1 MEKLLESKNKE
12 PSDRFK
18 GLNPESVNYVD
29 HLRLIINAPQQ
40 HQQEVEYIAEEIAD
54 KAALAFLKR
63 LNEKIARLSCF
74 K

>member
-1 MEKLLESKNKE
+1 MEKLLENKKKE
-12 PSDRFK
+12 PSERLKD
-18 GLNPESVNYVD
+18 LNPESVNYAD
-29 HLRLIINAPQQ
+29 NILLIINAPQQ
-40 HQQEVEYIAEEIAD
+40 QQEVDYIAEEITN

>member
-1 MEKLLESKNKE
+1 VEKLLESKNKVR
-12 PSDRFK
+12 SDRLK
-18 GLNPESVNYVD
+18 DLNPESINYAD
-29 HLRLIINAPQQ
+29 NILLIINAPQQ
-40 HQQEVEYIAEEIAD
+40 QQQVEYIAEEITD

>member
-1 MEKLLESKNKE
+1 MENKKREASDKLN
-12 PSDRFK
+12 D
-18 GLNPESVNYVD
+18 LNPESVAHVE
-29 HLRLIINAPQQ
+29 HLRSIMDAPPK
-40 HQQEVEYIAEEIAD
+40 QQELEYIAEEITD

>member
-12 PSDRFK
+12 RSDRLK
-18 GLNPESVNYVD
+18 DLNPESVNYAD
-29 HLRLIINAPQQ
+29 NIRLIINAPQQ
-40 HQQEVEYIAEEIAD
+40 QQVEYIAEEITD

-63 LNEKIARLSCF
+63 LNEKIARFSCF

>member
-1 MEKLLESKNKE
+1 MENKKKE
-12 PSDRFK
+12 PCDK
-18 GLNPESVNYVD
+18 LKDLNPESVAHVE
-29 HLRLIINAPQQ
+29 HLRSIKNAPPN
-40 HQQEVEYIAEEIAD
+40 QQEVEYIAEEITD